1 VGIDLPGLLL
11 RVRAGKVEAGSQP
24 ALMQK
29 EGPARQADK
38 PNTPSGLAFGLN
50 LFTWA
55 AVSPRRFTMAQS
67 LASVFGRIGSRVI
80 PTPENTQG
88 DWLRLPP
95 FTGWGLGK
103 DFPAPAAQTFHQRWE
118 KLKAQP
124 VAVKPDSHKTSSIQ
138 VSENV
143 PEIPALDLIETFARE
158 LTALGAHLTTCQET
172 EAAEIVL
179 RLLEE
184 RATNSLLA
192 WEPEGLPEGLLEELE
207 SAGVRVMHPTTETTE
222 ASSQVRVGL
231 TGATAAVADTGTL
244 FLTGGPGQ
252 ALSASLLPEV
262 HIAILRE
269 ADLYPHLPE
278 VLARRELRQAS
289 AAVLISGPS
298 RTADIEMTLTIGVH
312 GPGEL
317 HVICIR
323 EKVSPTG

>member
-24 ALMQK
+24 ASLQK
-29 EGPARQADK
+29 GESARQVDR
-38 PNTPSGLAFGLN
+38 PNTPTGLAFGLN

-67 LASVFGRIGSRVI
+67 LASFFGRIGSRVI
-80 PTPENTQG
+80 PNPEKTQG
-88 DWLRLPP
+88 DWLRLPT

-103 DFPAPAAQTFHQRWE
+103 DFPAPVAQTFHQRWG
-118 KLKAQP
+118 KLKVQP
-124 VAVKPDSHKTSSIQ
+124 VAVKPDSHKASSIHESED
-138 VSENV
+138 VSEV
-143 PEIPALDLIETFARE
+143 PALDLIETFAQE
-158 LTALGAHLTTCQET
+158 LKALGAYLTTCQET
-172 EAAEIVL
+172 ETAAIVL

-184 RATNSLLA
+184 RATSSLLA
-192 WEPEGLPEGLLEELE
+192 WEPERLPEGLLEDLA

-231 TGATAAVADTGTL
+231 TGTTAAVADTGTL

-278 VLARRELRQAS
+278 VLVRSELRQAS

-323 EKVSPTG
+323 E